1 MKAMKPFQKTAACLL
16 LLFSFTL
23 SQTDLSAQ
31 EEGSRTLLGD
41 GSNIGRKDL
50 GFMAAASLG
59 TTRMDGAQAALFNL
73 RGGLTVKDR
82 FTVGAYYNGSVN
94 DIMPKSETTP
104 GLYMDFR
111 SVGGFLEYTAMSK
124 RLVHLSFPLF
134 LGYGEVE
141 MDSDSGPD
149 IPGEAE
155 FLTVEPTALLEVNLF
170 RHVRLN
176 LGAGYRFVGRMDYR
190 NLTQSDISGFSG
202 YLGLKIGSFR

>member
-1 MKAMKPFQKTAACLL
+1 MKTLQKTAACLL
-16 LLFSFTL
+16 LLLTL
-23 SQTDLSAQ
+23 TLNRADLYAQ
-31 EEGSRTLLGD
+31 EEKSRALLGD
-41 GSNIGRKDL
+41 GSDIGRKDL

-59 TTRMDGAQAALFNL
+59 TTRMDGAHAALFNL

-111 SVGGFLEYTAMSK
+111 SVGGFVEYTAMSK

-141 MDSDSGPD
+141 MDSDSGPTRL
-149 IPGEAE
+149 GEAE
-155 FLTVEPTALLEVNLF
+155 FFTVEPAALLEVNVF

-190 NLTQSDISGFSG
+190 NLTQGEISGFSG